1 MILLLSCKCLSNVSD
16 DWCICWNRCWATW
29 TLKFGTW
36 DVSPSATKKRSFGTS
51 SSTRAPTWCKLS
63 NGYWNGRIERF
74 VSFHDMIL
82 DILAKPS
89 QDVRHTLPRCR
100 EKLSSKSYMDFST
113 LLAPF
118 CLSAAFSATMAE
130 RRCSS
135 QALLEPDG
143 ENGWEW
149 HKKCKTCWTWLVI
162 DVCIHIIYIYIGI
175 YMYTDMLYNIL

>member
-1 MILLLSCKCLSNVSD
+1 MILLLFCKCFELPGLWSLAPEMSLQVQPRNARLARLRRHERQPDASCQMDIEMVGLKGLSPFT
-16 DWCICWNRCWATW
+16 TW
-29 TLKFGTW
+29 FLISLQSLAK
-36 DVSPSATKKRSFGTS
+36 
-51 SSTRAPTWCKLS
+51 
-63 NGYWNGRIERF
+63 
-74 VSFHDMIL
+74 ML
-82 DILAKPS
+82 DIH
-89 QDVRHTLPRCR
+89 RHTLPRCR

-149 HKKCKTCWTWLVI
+149 HKTCKTCWTWLVI
-162 DVCIHIIYIYIGI
+162 DVCIHIYIYR
-175 YMYTDMLYNIL
+175 YVV